1 MKLKKKMNNFK
12 NKRIAIYGGT
22 FNPIHIGHLITGYDL
37 IEKLKYDY
45 VIYIPTNIP
54 SHKKFMNI
62 SNQKY
67 RFEMIKLSIKGINNF
82 LASDIELKKGG
93 ISYTIDT
100 VKELKQIYDYTDKF
114 GVVFGDD
121 LLKDLESWKEIDSL
135 CKITD
140 MICMFRNNSKKNNS
154 RYKIQWLENRII
166 NISST
171 EIRDRI
177 NNNLPI
183 KYLVTDN
190 VNKYILKNKVYRDY
204 L

>member
-1 MKLKKKMNNFK
+1 MNNFK
-12 NKRIAIYGGT
+12 NKKIAIYGGT
-22 FNPIHIGHLITGYDL
+22 FNPIHIGHLLTGFDL

-54 SHKKFMNI
+54 AHKKLINEI
-62 SNQKY
+62 NQKN
-67 RFEMIKLSIKGINNF
+67 RFEMTKLSTQGIDKF
-82 LASDIELKKGG
+82 LVSDIELKKGG

-100 VKELKQIYDYTDKF
+100 VRELQKKYDYKGKF

-121 LLKDLESWKEIDSL
+121 LLNDLYSWKEIDLLS
-135 CKITD
+135 KTSD
-140 MICMFRNNSKKNNS
+140 MICMFRNNSKKINS
-154 RYKIQWLENRII
+154 KYKIKWLENRII

-177 NNNLPI
+177 KNKLSINF
-183 KYLVTDN
+183 LVTDK
-190 VNKYILKNKVYRDY
+190 VNKYILKNKLYRDY